1 MVYTIGGL
9 VQFRS
14 EDGAVWVSED
24 IGVTLTVTT
33 SRLLEYLLLH
43 RGRVIFRDEI
53 LQNVWDA
60 HGLKTSGN
68 SLNKYISDLRSAF
81 RNLGFQQELIVTV
94 PKVGF
99 MIAEGVHIEAEEREE
114 KKRAVNLPATA
125 QESEPHRERL
135 RRVSVLLLGGLA
147 LLFLATHLDFLACSD
162 RSEERPM
169 GSIDRCQVRSLS
181 PVSECQKRDGINIV
195 ADVIKRNRMFCS
207 GEQVYYFSASE
218 SVLAGKKGRLYLS
231 RCSFSD
237 AAKKTIMS
245 CLNYYKSDYEYIK

>member
-135 RRVSVLLLGGLA
+135 RRVSVLLLGGSPCCFWPRIWIFWPA
-147 LLFLATHLDFLACSD
+147 AIAA
-162 RSEERPM
+162 RSGRW
-169 GSIDRCQVRSLS
+169 GASIAVRSDPCRPSARVRNATESILS
-181 PVSECQKRDGINIV
+181 P
-195 ADVIKRNRMFCS
+195 M
-207 GEQVYYFSASE
+207 
-218 SVLAGKKGRLYLS
+218 
-231 RCSFSD
+231 
-237 AAKKTIMS
+237 
-245 CLNYYKSDYEYIK
+245 

>member
-125 QESEPHRERL
+125 QASEPHRERL
-135 RRVSVLLLGGLA
+135 RRVSVLLLGARPAVSGHASGFSGLQ
-147 LLFLATHLDFLACSD
+147 
-162 RSEERPM
+162 RSQRGAADGEH
-169 GSIDRCQVRSLS
+169 RSLS
-181 PVSECQKRDGINIV
+181 GQIPVARQRGSETR
-195 ADVIKRNRMFCS
+195 RNQYCR
-207 GEQVYYFSASE
+207 
-218 SVLAGKKGRLYLS
+218 
-231 RCSFSD
+231 RCD
-237 AAKKTIMS
+237 QA
-245 CLNYYKSDYEYIK
+245 